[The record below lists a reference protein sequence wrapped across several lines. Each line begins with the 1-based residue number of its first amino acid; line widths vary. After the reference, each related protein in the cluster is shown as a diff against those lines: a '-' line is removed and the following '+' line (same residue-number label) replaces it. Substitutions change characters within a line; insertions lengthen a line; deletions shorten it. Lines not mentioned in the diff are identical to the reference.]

1 MPTSLTY
8 IVLSTRGCSPWRPAA
23 VIGTTG
29 CESTEPTLLRFP
41 RIFKGRR
48 ERTGRH
54 DKCGAMPESDDPI
67 SGQPDSREH
76 TPSRRKDNSSQGS
89 RRRLRVRLRCRQRPK
104 PPPHSG
110 SGMLTRFPFGA
121 WCHHPERARTN
132 LHPNGTGTPS
142 RQKGGTSP
150 SLRNDSPV
158 SNCCSHGTL
167 LHFSLQGPPLNICY
181 YHQDPHRR
189 PLHPCSRHRLHRHN
203 VVVGTSAPS
212 YYPGPTWKIAHGC
225 RANRRDASAPSIFRA
240 S

>member
-1 MPTSLTY
+1 METCCGYRYDRVARARNQPYYASLGFSRAVGSAPDATTSVALCRNQMT
-8 IVLSTRGCSPWRPAA
+8 LSPAN
-23 VIGTTG
+23 
-29 CESTEPTLLRFP
+29 
-41 RIFKGRR
+41 
-48 ERTGRH
+48 
-54 DKCGAMPESDDPI
+54 PI
-67 SGQPDSREH
+67 PGEH
-76 TPSRRKDNSSQGS
+76 TPSRRKDNSSRGS

-121 WCHHPERARTN
+121 RCHHPERARTN

-181 YHQDPHRR
+181 YHQDPHQR
-189 PLHPCSRHRLHRHN
+189 PLHPCSRHRLHCHN

-212 YYPGPTWKIAHGC
+212 YYPGQTWRIAHGC
-225 RANRRDASAPSIFRA
+225 QANRRDASAPSIFRA

>member
-89 RRRLRVRLRCRQRPK
+89 HRRLRVRLRCRQRPK

-132 LHPNGTGTPS
+132 LHPPERAPLLGK
-142 RQKGGTSP
+142 KGGLP
-150 SLRNDSPV
+150 LPL
-158 SNCCSHGTL
+158 GTT
-167 LHFSLQGPPLNICY
+167 
-181 YHQDPHRR
+181 
-189 PLHPCSRHRLHRHN
+189 HPCPTAVHTEPFS
-203 VVVGTSAPS
+203 TSVFKVLP
-212 YYPGPTWKIAHGC
+212 
-225 RANRRDASAPSIFRA
+225 
-240 S
+240 